1 MISDV
6 DGPVDIVGLIRGA
19 RAAGREVHLVPA
31 GLSRAE
37 SLANFA
43 RSLAF
48 PSWFGADIDALATC
62 LETFVDDA
70 RVAQEIIWDG
80 VTALA
85 DADPGGFESIR
96 TVLDDVSRDHP
107 ALHVT
112 VVHRL

>member
-6 DGPVDIVGLIRGA
+6 DGPVDIVRLIREA

-31 GLSRAE
+31 GVDRAE
-37 SLANFA
+37 SLAFFA

-48 PSWFGADIDALATC
+48 PSWFGGNLDALADC
-62 LETFVDDA
+62 LTGFVTES
-70 RVAQEIIWDG
+70 RQEQEIIWDG
-80 VTALA
+80 ATTLA
-85 DADPGGFESIR
+85 DEDPEGFDGIR
-96 TVLDDVSRDHP
+96 SVLDDIVRDHP